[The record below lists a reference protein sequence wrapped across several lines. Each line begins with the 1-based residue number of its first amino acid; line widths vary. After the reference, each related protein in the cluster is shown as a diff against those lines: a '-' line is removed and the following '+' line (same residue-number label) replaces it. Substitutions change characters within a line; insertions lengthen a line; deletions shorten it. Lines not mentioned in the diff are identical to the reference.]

1 MNTEKMVKIVYNSEP
16 SGFCISEEGMKR
28 YAELKGIPLYVEK
41 NKRGGNE
48 YWTVPP
54 EERVGIIFDQ
64 REYRNA
70 SEDEQRLSRELHKKY
85 TMSCFIFERTDPV
98 LVQVVEELEELAYG
112 EYAVLQIAA
121 LKEGTKYR
129 IIDEESAGEFV
140 QTEDMIAWKVA

>member
-16 SGFCISEEGMKR
+16 GVFGISEEGMKR

-41 NKRGGNE
+41 NKRGVNE
-48 YWTVPP
+48 YWTVSP

-64 REYRNA
+64 REYRKA
-70 SEDEQRLSRELHKKY
+70 SEDEQRLSRELYKKY
-85 TMSCFIFERTDPV
+85 TMSCFIFERTDPA

-112 EYAVLQIAA
+112 EHAVMQIAV

>member
-1 MNTEKMVKIVYNSEP
+1 
-16 SGFCISEEGMKR
+16 
-28 YAELKGIPLYVEK
+28 
-41 NKRGGNE
+41 
-48 YWTVPP
+48 VPP

-70 SEDEQRLSRELHKKY
+70 SENEQRLSRELYKKY

-129 IIDEESAGEFV
+129 IIDDEIEGEFV
-140 QTEDMIAWKVA
+140 QTEDMIVWKVA